1 MPELSKRGQLIQLF
15 KDNYDR
21 LQRGEI
27 TLRKL
32 VESNGIKYGWAR
44 TVLSQLG
51 LKINKPSKKERSEWD
66 NLSDEEKT
74 SRRKTLADKLD
85 GAYGRMIFQG
95 FLFTRNDLLTADR
108 SDLGGTMIMTLE
120 AYHDL
125 FGFDG
130 LGELGGYTDKAL
142 YAESAEYLEDLSY
155 LQRAKK
161 DLDRDAESHY
171 LVIPSHVRQ
180 LSRLYAKY
188 GARVGHRII
197 DRVELEQIILHLA
210 MAISPKIIN
219 QIGTMMTLSSG
230 RSGPFLDGM
239 GRMQIARF
247 NPRAYEAARE

>member
-1 MPELSKRGQLIQLF
+1 M
-15 KDNYDR
+15 
-21 LQRGEI
+21 
-27 TLRKL
+27 
-32 VESNGIKYGWAR
+32 KYGWAR

-51 LKINKPSKKERSEWD
+51 LKVNKPSKKERSEWD
-66 NLSDEEKT
+66 SLSDEEKT

-108 SDLGGTMIMTLE
+108 SDLSGVAIMTLE

-130 LGELGGYTDKAL
+130 LGELGGYTDKNL
-142 YAESAEYLEDLSY
+142 YTESAEYLEDLSY

-161 DLDRDAESHY
+161 DLERDTGWRT
-171 LVIPSHVRQ
+171 IPSHLRH

-188 GARVGHRII
+188 GTRVGRRIL
-197 DRVELEQIILHLA
+197 DRVELEQVILHLA

-230 RSGPFLDGM
+230 RGGGPFLDGM

-247 NPRAYEAARE
+247 NPKAYEAHE

>member
-15 KDNYDR
+15 KGNYDR

-32 VESNGIKYGWAR
+32 VESNGMKYGWAR

-51 LKINKPSKKERSEWD
+51 LKVNKPSKKERSEWD
-66 NLSDEEKT
+66 SLSDEEKT
-74 SRRKTLADKLD
+74 NRRKTLADKLD

-95 FLFTRNDLLTADR
+95 FLFTRNDLITADR
-108 SDLGGTMIMTLE
+108 SDLPGTVIMTLE

-130 LGELGGYTDKAL
+130 LGELGGYTDKTL

-155 LQRAKK
+155 LQRVRK
-161 DLDRDAESHY
+161 DLDRDAGWRT
-171 LVIPSHVRQ
+171 IPSHLRH
-180 LSRLYAKY
+180 LSRLYVKY
-188 GARVGHRII
+188 GARVGRRIV

-247 NPRAYEAARE
+247 NPKAYVDERP

>member
-1 MPELSKRGQLIQLF
+1 LPELTKRGKLIQLF
-15 KDNYDR
+15 KDNFDR

-32 VESNGIKYGWAR
+32 VENNQMKYGWAR

-51 LKINKPSKKERSEWD
+51 LKVNKPSKKERSEWD
-66 NLSDEEKT
+66 SLSEEEKT
-74 SRRKTLADKLD
+74 NRRKTLADKLD

-108 SDLGGTMIMTLE
+108 ADLSGVAIMTLE

-130 LGELGGYTDKAL
+130 LGELGGYTDKTL
-142 YAESAEYLEDLSY
+142 YTESAEYLEDLSY
-155 LQRAKK
+155 LQRVKK
-161 DLDRDAESHY
+161 DLDRDAGSHY

-188 GARVGHRII
+188 GARVGRRIV

-210 MAISPKIIN
+210 MAISPKILN
-219 QIGTMMTLSSG
+219 QISTMMTLNSG
-230 RSGPFLDGM
+230 RAGPFMDSM

-247 NPRAYEAARE
+247 NPKAYEAHE